1 MLEYLQSLTTYI
13 DRVVIAV
20 ASGTSAKAASLPAAA
35 DPNQVS
41 PTQGMPLSELLP
53 YIQLGVG
60 GIVVLLVAYIVTLP
74 LRRRYVPSDG
84 VDSTHYTGRHFLGAI
99 FSYVAFPLAVVAI
112 TVPLVFLLKRGRPTW
127 SNYDHPWLLFWS
139 LYAGVRLVEGLLVE
153 GFAQL
158 GRPCPLSRMTRG
170 ILRLMFMVGIAFM
183 LIRYQMG
190 KQIGVLLTS
199 TAIVTG
205 VIGFAM
211 QGVLGNLL
219 AGMSLHACRSAG
231 IGDWI
236 EVDGIVGQ
244 VLLVSWRE
252 TRLRTT
258 GGHIVIVPNGKL
270 ADTTIRNFSSPT
282 KLRRHEVSV
291 SASYGDA
298 PGDVIAALIEAADS
312 VPRVE
317 KHPAPDAYITGFKD
331 FCIDYV
337 LRFWTKHYELRTP
350 VEGDVMRMIWYKFQR
365 RGIEIPFPMSGRL
378 LDNFMQAVH
387 AQRFEKPLQSEIER
401 NVDDLL
407 GSDFGRKLL
416 ADSEGAC
423 LLGRDELKG
432 IARDVR
438 RIRYTHGETLMRQ
451 NEQGESFYVLVQGTV
466 KGSIADSDTAR
477 PVEFDLQ
484 PGALFGEMSL
494 LTGLPR
500 SATMT
505 AVTDCELLEFNRDAF
520 AHLLSLREEI
530 PRVLSDLAASRTAK
544 NAEAMEKLRAA
555 STAPVELA
563 KDGILRRLK
572 RILGDWRGR

>member
-1 MLEYLQSLTTYI
+1 MLEYVQSLTTYI
-13 DRVVIAV
+13 DRIVL
-20 ASGTSAKAASLPAAA
+20 TAAA
-35 DPNQVS
+35 APTPAS
-41 PTQGMPLSELLP
+41 ATQGMTLSELLP
-53 YIQLGVG
+53 HIQLAVG
-60 GIVVLLVAYIVTLP
+60 GIAVLLVAYIATLP

-84 VDSTHYTGRHFLGAI
+84 VDSTHYAGRHFLGAI

-112 TVPLVFLLKRGRPTW
+112 TIPLVLLLKRGRPAW
-127 SNYDHPWLLFWS
+127 SNYNHPWLLFWS

-170 ILRLMFMVGIAFM
+170 ILRLMIMVGIAFM

-219 AGMSLHACRSAG
+219 AGMSLHACRAMA

-244 VLLVSWRE
+244 VTHVSWRE
-252 TRLRTT
+252 TRLRAA
-258 GGHIVIVPNGKL
+258 GHVYIIPNARI
-270 ADTTIRNFSSPT
+270 ADSTIRNFSSPT
-282 KLRRHEVSV
+282 PLRRHVVHV
-291 SASYGDA
+291 SASYGDN
-298 PGDVIAALIEAADS
+298 PGDVIAALLEAADS
-312 VPRVE
+312 VPEVE
-317 KHPAPDAYITGFKD
+317 KRPAPDAYITGFKD
-331 FCIDYV
+331 FCIDYMV
-337 LRFWTKHYELRTP
+337 RFWSNHYELAP
-350 VEGDVMRMIWYKFQR
+350 IIEGDVMRMIWYKFQR

-407 GSDFGRKLL
+407 RSDFGRKLV
-416 ADSEGAC
+416 ADPQGAC
-423 LLGRDELKG
+423 LLGRDEIKG

-438 RIRYTHGETLMRQ
+438 RIWYTHGEILMRQ

-477 PVEFDLQ
+477 PIEFELR

-555 STAPVELA
+555 SAAPVELA

-572 RILGDWRGR
+572 RILGEWRGR